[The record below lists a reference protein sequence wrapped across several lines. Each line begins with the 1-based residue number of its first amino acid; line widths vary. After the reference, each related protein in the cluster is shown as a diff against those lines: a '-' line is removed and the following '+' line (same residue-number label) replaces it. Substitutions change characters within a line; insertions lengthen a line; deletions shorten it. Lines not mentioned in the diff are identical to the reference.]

1 VTTPAY
7 TFDVQVGPNRVRVR
21 TAGTGPPLLMIMG
34 IGGTL
39 EMWTPLATR
48 ISGRQLI
55 MFDFPGTGGSG
66 PSFLP
71 PIMSVNALFTRTLLR
86 QLGHNRVD
94 VLGYSWGGLLAQ
106 QLAIQHPHSVRRLV
120 LACSA
125 IGLGCVPPAPLV
137 FARMMTPR
145 RYYSRAYFTKVAP
158 TLYGG
163 RLRQDPSLIDE
174 EADRR
179 IGRPPSVAGYAAQ
192 LMAVV
197 GYSSLPGLPV
207 VSAPT
212 LILGGDDDPI
222 VAAANQRVMSHL
234 IRRSRL
240 RVIEGAGHL
249 LLLDSPEIAAPL
261 IQDFLGEE
269 A

>member
-1 VTTPAY
+1 
-7 TFDVQVGPNRVRVR
+7 
-21 TAGTGPPLLMIMG
+21 
-34 IGGTL
+34 
-39 EMWTPLATR
+39 
-48 ISGRQLI
+48 
-55 MFDFPGTGGSG
+55 
-66 PSFLP
+66 
-71 PIMSVNALFTRTLLR
+71 
-86 QLGHNRVD
+86 
-94 VLGYSWGGLLAQ
+94 
-106 QLAIQHPHSVRRLV
+106 
-120 LACSA
+120 
-125 IGLGCVPPAPLV
+125 
-137 FARMMTPR
+137 
-145 RYYSRAYFTKVAP
+145 
-158 TLYGG
+158 
-163 RLRQDPSLIDE
+163 
-174 EADRR
+174 
-179 IGRPPSVAGYAAQ
+179 
-192 LMAVV
+192 MAVV